1 MQKRVLSGM
10 QPSGKPHLGNYLGA
24 MKPHIEL
31 QKEFECFYFIANY
44 HALTTVR
51 DKKKLEEMT
60 QELAIDYLS
69 LGIDPKKTVFFKQSD
84 VPEVTELTWILS
96 TITPFG
102 LLERAHAWK
111 DSTAKGKKNPTAGLF
126 IYPVLMA
133 SDILA
138 YQSDLVPVG
147 KDQKQHIEIARDIAI
162 TFNSTY
168 GETFKIPA
176 DLIDK
181 NVETIVGTDGIHKM
195 SKSYGNTVDIFA
207 EESEFSKQVMSMVT
221 DPARIK
227 KSDPGH
233 PEVCNVFAMQ
243 KIFNKNKI
251 KDIEKNCREGKLGCV
266 EDKKSLCE
274 AIFAEL
280 KNAREKRIELRKNL
294 DYINEVLNTGAKKAR
309 EVAAETL
316 DKVKRRTGL

>member
-1 MQKRVLSGM
+1 M

-31 QKEFECFYFIANY
+31 QNEFECFYFIANY

-51 DKKKLEEMT
+51 DQKKLAEMT
-60 QELAIDYLS
+60 QELAIDYLA

-84 VPEVTELTWILS
+84 IPEVTELTWILS

-111 DSTAKGKKNPTAGLF
+111 DAIAKGKKNPTAGLF

-147 KDQKQHIEIARDIAI
+147 KDQKQHIEIARDIAL

-168 GETFKIPA
+168 GETFKLPQ

-181 NVETIVGTDGIHKM
+181 NVETILGTDGVHKM

-207 EESEFSKQVMSMVT
+207 DEAEFSKQVMSMVT

-227 KSDPGH
+227 RTDIGH
-233 PEVCNVFAMQ
+233 PEICNVFALQ
-243 KIFNKNKI
+243 KIFNLPKI
-251 KDIEKNCREGKLGCV
+251 KEIERKCREGKLGCV
-266 EDKKSLCE
+266 ENKKFLCE
-274 AIFAEL
+274 TIFTEL

-294 DYINEVLNTGAKKAR
+294 DYIDKVLNTGAKKAR
-309 EVAAETL
+309 KVATETL
-316 DKVKRRTGL
+316 DRVKRHTGL

>member
-1 MQKRVLSGM
+1 M

-31 QKEFECFYFIANY
+31 QNEFECFYFIANY

-51 DKKKLEEMT
+51 DKKKLDEMT
-60 QELAIDYLS
+60 QELAIDYLA
-69 LGIDPKKTVFFKQSD
+69 LGIDPVKTVFFKQSD
-84 VPEVTELTWILS
+84 IPEVTELTWILS

-111 DSTAKGKKNPTAGLF
+111 DATVKAKKNPTAGLF
-126 IYPVLMA
+126 IYPILMA
-133 SDILA
+133 ADILA
-138 YQSDLVPVG
+138 YRSDLVPVG

-168 GETFKIPA
+168 GETFKLPQ

-181 NVETIVGTDGIHKM
+181 NVETILGTDGIHKM

-207 EESEFSKQVMSMVT
+207 DETEFAKQVMSMVT

-227 KSDPGH
+227 KTDPGH
-233 PEVCNVFAMQ
+233 PEICNVFALQ
-243 KIFNKNKI
+243 KIFNPRKI
-251 KDIEKNCREGKLGCV
+251 KEIEKNCRESELGCV
-266 EDKKSLCE
+266 ENKKLLCE
-274 AIFAEL
+274 TIFAEL

-294 DYINEVLNTGAKKAR
+294 DYIDEVLNTGAKKAR
-309 EVAAETL
+309 KVAAETL
-316 DKVKRRTGL
+316 DQVKKHTGL